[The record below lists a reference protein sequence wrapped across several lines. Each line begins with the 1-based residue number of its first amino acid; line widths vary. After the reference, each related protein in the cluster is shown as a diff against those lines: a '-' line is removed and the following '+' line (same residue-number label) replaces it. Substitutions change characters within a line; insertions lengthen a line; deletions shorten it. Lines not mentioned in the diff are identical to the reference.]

1 MKKTPF
7 LLAAVVVASPA
18 FGQNDECTGALA
30 LAANAPTAFD
40 TTAATPSAPAWPCAA
55 GGGPDIWYSYTTSGI
70 ENIEVSTCDNATY
83 DTAIEI
89 FTGDCGNLVPLTC
102 NDDGAGCTGFTS
114 IAAASNVAAG
124 TDLFIRIAGFNGAA
138 GFGTVTLTSS
148 PGGGGPAND
157 ECSGAVPLV
166 NGTSQAYDTTSAS
179 TSAPAWPCAGGGG
192 SDIWYSYTTSALSDV
207 TVETCGSS
215 YDTAIEI
222 FSGDCSALVPIV
234 CNDDFCGLQ
243 STATAFSVPAGT
255 ELRIRVG
262 GFAAGSGPGTVLL
275 TEGAPFDCSTQPDD
289 SFEDNDTCQT
299 ASALTTGIYQGLFCS
314 LTDADFYEV
323 SLGANDILDF
333 VIFDTPNED
342 LDLNLYDSSCN
353 LINSFDTDG
362 LTYPAGG
369 TAQTVIVE
377 VFVDPNFSG
386 VGCLNYDIDMSVA
399 PDPCA
404 TLGADAFEENDDCA
418 TAVSLSDG
426 SFPGLT
432 VFESDNDYF
441 AVTVADGATLDASII
456 FLNANGDTDLYL
468 WDPLVACDTNVAG
481 QGTGAGALA
490 VGFSASDDEFITY
503 TNTTGASQNLILEVD
518 MFTAAGCN
526 TYDLNVTGAG
536 VSTGPIGSNY
546 CIANANSTG
555 SVASISGFG
564 LTSVAGND
572 VTLTASNLPQNQFGI
587 LIVSASQGFVPNA
600 GGTSNGNLCL
610 GGAIGRYVGPG
621 EILSS
626 GGAGEFSLAI
636 DLGLIP
642 QGGGTTA
649 TVAGDTWNFQAW
661 YRDGVGLGSN
671 FTDGIQISFTN

>member
-18 FGQNDECTGALA
+18 FAQNDECTGALA

-70 ENIEVSTCDNATY
+70 ENIQVSTCNNATY

-89 FTGDCGNLVPLTC
+89 FSGDCANLIALIC

-114 IAAASNVAAG
+114 TASASNIPAG
-124 TDLFIRIAGFNGAA
+124 TDLFIRIGGFNGAV
-138 GFGTVTLTSS
+138 GTGTVTLSS
-148 PGGGGPAND
+148 TPGGGGPGGD

-166 NGTSQAYDTTSAS
+166 NGVSQSYDTTTAS
-179 TSAPAWPCAGGGG
+179 SSIPAWPCAAGGG
-192 SDIWYSYTTSALSDV
+192 SDIWYSYTTTALSDV
-207 TVETCGSS
+207 AVETCGSS

-222 FSGDCSALVPIV
+222 FSGDCTALVPLV
-234 CNDDFCGLQ
+234 CNDDACGLQ
-243 STATAFSVPAGT
+243 STATAFGVPAGT

-262 GFAAGSGPGTVLL
+262 GFNGSSGPGTVLL
-275 TEGAPFDCSTQPDD
+275 TEGAPFDCSVQPDD

-299 ASALTTGIYQGLFCS
+299 AAALTTGIYQGLFCS
-314 LTDADFYEV
+314 LTDSDFYEV
-323 SLGANDILDF
+323 SLGATDILNF
-333 VIFDTPNED
+333 NILDTPNED

-353 LINSFDTDG
+353 LINFFDTDG
-362 LTYPAGG
+362 LSYPASG

-377 VFVDPNFSG
+377 VFVDPNFAG

-399 PDPCA
+399 PDPCS
-404 TLGADAFEENDDCA
+404 TLGTDAFEENDDCA
-418 TAVSLSDG
+418 SAVPLSDG
-426 SFPGLT
+426 SYPGLT
-432 VFESDNDYF
+432 VFDADNDYF
-441 AVTVADGATLDASII
+441 AVTVPDGGTLDASIL
-456 FLNANGDTDLYL
+456 FLNANGDVDLYL

-481 QGTGAGALA
+481 PGGGSGSLAL
-490 VGFSASDDEFITY
+490 GFSATDDETITY
-503 TNTTGASQNLILEVD
+503 TNTTGGPQNLILEVD
-518 MFTAAGCN
+518 MFSSGGCN
-526 TYDLNVTGAG
+526 SYDLNVTGAG
-536 VSTGPIGSNY
+536 VSTGPIGTNY
-546 CIANANSTG
+546 CTSNANSTG
-555 SVASISGFG
+555 NAASISGFG
-564 LTSVAGND
+564 LTRVSAND
-572 VTLTASNLPQNQFGI
+572 VTLTASNLPANQFGI
-587 LIVSASQGFVPNA
+587 LIVSANRGFVPGA

-626 GGAGEFSLAI
+626 GGAGEFSLSI

-671 FTDGIQISFTN
+671 FTDGIEIVFTN